1 MDELSS
7 RYFQMKKLTFCLV
20 DIFGVEKY
28 SGNQLAVFTDAMRLS
43 DELMQHI
50 AKEIN
55 YSEITLLTSPDLGD
69 GG

>member
-1 MDELSS
+1 
-7 RYFQMKKLTFCLV
+7 MKKLTFCLV

-55 YSEITLLTSPDLGD
+55 YSEITLLTSPDL
-69 GG
+69 

>member
-1 MDELSS
+1 
-7 RYFQMKKLTFCLV
+7 MKKQTFCLV
-20 DIFGVEKY
+20 DIFGVEKH

-55 YSEITLLTSPDLGD
+55 YSEITLLTSPDL
-69 GG
+69 